1 MTKIRLLFQIH
12 KYFYNFLMVFREKVL
27 TLQSKQSNKRT
38 TMEKIRTFLTTLLIG
53 AIAATAKADNYAY
66 LTVDKQGA
74 ETSFE
79 VNSISKITFDAT
91 NMILHLTNGTTHEMP
106 LNSLTKMFFSEQEA
120 AGIAAINN
128 DGTSIRMEGGT
139 VKIQAQGGAHI
150 TIYNSAGGVVKS
162 LSSSTDNTDVN
173 IGNIPKGI
181 YIIRVN
187 DKAQK
192 VLKR

>member
-1 MTKIRLLFQIH
+1 
-12 KYFYNFLMVFREKVL
+12 
-27 TLQSKQSNKRT
+27 
-38 TMEKIRTFLTTLLIG
+38 MEKIRTFLTTLLIG